1 MKMLLK
7 QVYLQGIISSVMNLN
22 CIRNTFLSLLSL
34 LIIFY
39 PLKID
44 ALSHDW
50 IAVPKS
56 QFGEQLWDK
65 NSVQKNKNG
74 SLRVFSKFIP
84 KNTSEITQDILYTM
98 DINCLENSFRD
109 VAVGAKE
116 FNEFKNKDSEWEGPN
131 GDKLILG
138 VIDQVCTFVRNQ
150 YVA

>member
-1 MKMLLK
+1 
-7 QVYLQGIISSVMNLN
+7 MNLN
-22 CIRNTFLSLLSL
+22 CIRNTCLSLFSF

-50 IAVPKS
+50 VAVPKS

-74 SLRVFSKFIP
+74 SLRVFSRFIP
-84 KNTSEITQDILYTM
+84 KSSTEITQDILYTM

-116 FNEFKNKDSEWEGPN
+116 FNEFKNKDSEWKDPN

-138 VIDQVCTFVRNQ
+138 VIDQVCTFSRN
-150 YVA
+150 

>member
-1 MKMLLK
+1 
-7 QVYLQGIISSVMNLN
+7 MNLH

-50 IAVPKS
+50 VAVPKS

-84 KNTSEITQDILYTM
+84 RSSTEITQDILYTM

-116 FNEFKNKDSEWEGPN
+116 FNEFKNKDSEWKDPN

-138 VIDQVCTFVRNQ
+138 VIDQVCTFGRN
-150 YVA
+150 

>member
-1 MKMLLK
+1 
-7 QVYLQGIISSVMNLN
+7 MNLN
-22 CIRNTFLSLLSL
+22 FIRNTCLSLLSL
-34 LIIFY
+34 LIIFH
-39 PLKID
+39 PLKTD

-50 IAVPKS
+50 VAVPKS

-65 NSVQKNKNG
+65 NSVHKNKNG

-84 KNTSEITQDILYTM
+84 KSTTEITQDILYTM

-116 FNEFKNKDSEWEGPN
+116 FNEFKNKDSEWKDPN

-138 VIDQVCTFVRNQ
+138 VIDQVCTFGRN
-150 YVA
+150 

>member
-1 MKMLLK
+1 
-7 QVYLQGIISSVMNLN
+7 MNLN
-22 CIRNTFLSLLSL
+22 CIRITCLSLLSLSL

-50 IAVPKS
+50 VAVPKS

-84 KNTSEITQDILYTM
+84 RSSTEITQDILYTM

-116 FNEFKNKDSEWEGPN
+116 FNEFKNKDSEWKDPN
-131 GDKLILG
+131 GDKLILV
-138 VIDQVCTFVRNQ
+138 VIDQVCTFDRN
-150 YVA
+150 

>member
-1 MKMLLK
+1 
-7 QVYLQGIISSVMNLN
+7 MNLN
-22 CIRNTFLSLLSL
+22 CIRNNCLGLLSL

-50 IAVPKS
+50 VAVPKS

-84 KNTSEITQDILYTM
+84 KSSTEITQDILYTM

-116 FNEFKNKDSEWEGPN
+116 FNEFKNKDSEWKDPN
-131 GDKLILG
+131 GDQLILG
-138 VIDQVCTFVRNQ
+138 VIDQVCTFGRN
-150 YVA
+150 